1 MNNKKAIFILLPC
14 VCMLWAFIAFKVYNH
29 VKPTELIVNESKF
42 KELKFTNPSEKQKF
56 DLGLNYT
63 DPFLKNKP
71 VFVGAD
77 KKATKGKGKSKTT
90 KARTWSW
97 PGMTYRGCI
106 QNHKKVVGLL
116 QINSREYLVR
126 EGMDLNGFLITKI
139 GQDSLKIERE
149 GELKTIGKT
158 ESK

>member
-1 MNNKKAIFILLPC
+1 MNNKRAIYILLPC
-14 VCMLWAFIAFKVYNH
+14 VCILWAFIGFKVYNQ
-29 VKPTELIVNESKF
+29 VKPSEQIVARSKY
-42 KELKFTNPSEKQKF
+42 KELKFTDTKEKQKF
-56 DLGLNYT
+56 NLGLNYT

-71 VFVGAD
+71 VFEGAD
-77 KKATKGKGKSKTT
+77 KKATKGKNKSKHK

-106 QNHKKVVGLL
+106 QNHKKTVGLL

-126 EGMDLNGFLITKI
+126 EGMDLNGFIITKI
-139 GQDSLKIERE
+139 EQDSLMIERE
-149 GELKTIGKT
+149 GELKTIRKT